1 MNEQQNEDFQ
11 NFYIGLEQT
20 GSVCSECIEELRKDT
35 VIYLLNI
42 NLTDFGNYT
51 TLHTRCLM
59 EIINF
64 LKEGSIRIQE
74 LSRLLRES

>member
-1 MNEQQNEDFQ
+1 MNQERNEDFQ
-11 NFYIGLEQT
+11 NFYDALEKT
-20 GSVCSECIEELRKDT
+20 VSICPECIEELRKDT

-59 EIINF
+59 EIINL
-64 LKEGSIRIQE
+64 LKKGSIRIQE
-74 LSRLLRES
+74 LSR